1 MLMTYW
7 KYLLRLNAQMES
19 EEIMGVIT
27 ITQEEYKTLLECR
40 IRLNQIVEH
49 LVNSKY
55 IDDDTIK
62 IMAGIKYPLHEVK
75 EDD

>member
-19 EEIMGVIT
+19 EEIMGEIT
-27 ITQEEYKTLLECR
+27 ITQEEYKTLLECQ

-62 IMAGIKYPLHEVK
+62 IMAGIKHPLHEVK

>member
-1 MLMTYW
+1 MTYW

-19 EEIMGVIT
+19 EEIMGEIT
-27 ITQEEYKTLLECR
+27 ITQEEYKTLLECQ

-62 IMAGIKYPLHEVK
+62 FVAGIKYPLHEVK

>member
-1 MLMTYW
+1 MPMTYW
-7 KYLLRLNAQMES
+7 KYLQRSNAQMES
-19 EEIMGVIT
+19 EKIMGEIT
-27 ITQEEYKTLLECR
+27 ITQEEYKTLVECQ

-62 IMAGIKYPLHEVK
+62 IMAGIKYPLHEGK

>member
-1 MLMTYW
+1 
-7 KYLLRLNAQMES
+7 
-19 EEIMGVIT
+19 MGEIT
-27 ITQEEYKTLLECR
+27 ITQEEYKTLLECQ

-62 IMAGIKYPLHEVK
+62 IMAGIKYPLHEGK

>member
-19 EEIMGVIT
+19 EKIMGEIT
-27 ITQEEYKTLLECR
+27 ITQEEYKTLLECQ

-62 IMAGIKYPLHEVK
+62 IMAGIKYLLHEVK